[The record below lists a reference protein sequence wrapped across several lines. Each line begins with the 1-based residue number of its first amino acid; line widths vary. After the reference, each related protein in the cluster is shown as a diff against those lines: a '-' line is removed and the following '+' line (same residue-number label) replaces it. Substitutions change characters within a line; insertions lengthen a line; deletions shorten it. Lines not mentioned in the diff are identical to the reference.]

1 MKLINGLEMKSNPKN
16 ETENEQ
22 KVKKMK
28 TDGNEPMEM
37 NQVNE
42 NTGKDNVF
50 NDDMCYNVIWKMIV
64 ADTLKKIVQ
73 ETNTSYISGIKLIS
87 DESIDDIIKM
97 MEYDCKLLENNL
109 LEIINELNL
118 LKFILND
125 GTIVLTYY
133 FISDELLGKVMWKM
147 LNNSTIIKYI

>member
-1 MKLINGLEMKSNPKN
+1 MEMNRG
-16 ETENEQ
+16 E
-22 KVKKMK
+22 KMK
-28 TDGNEPMEM
+28 TAGNEPMEM

-42 NTGKDNVF
+42 NTGQDNIF
-50 NDDMCYNVIWKMIV
+50 DDDKYYNVIWKMII

-73 ETNTSYISGIKLIS
+73 ETNTSYISGIKLID
-87 DESIDDIIKM
+87 DESIDDIINM

-125 GTIVLTYY
+125 GTIILTYY

-147 LNNSTIIKYI
+147 LNNPTITKYI

>member
-1 MKLINGLEMKSNPKN
+1 M
-16 ETENEQ
+16 
-22 KVKKMK
+22 VKKMK
-28 TDGNEPMEM
+28 TAGNEPMEM

-42 NTGKDNVF
+42 NTGQDNVF
-50 NDDMCYNVIWKMIV
+50 NDDMCYNVIWKMII
-64 ADTLKKIVQ
+64 ADTMKQIVQ
-73 ETNTSYISGIKLIS
+73 ETNTSYISGIKLI
-87 DESIDDIIKM
+87 DNETVDDIINM

-125 GTIVLTYY
+125 GTIILTYY

-147 LNNSTIIKYI
+147 LNNSTITKYI

>member
-1 MKLINGLEMKSNPKN
+1 MNKGE
-16 ETENEQ
+16 
-22 KVKKMK
+22 KMK
-28 TDGNEPMEM
+28 TAGNEPMEM

-42 NTGKDNVF
+42 NTGQDNMF
-50 NDDMCYNVIWKMIV
+50 DDDMCYNVIWKMVI
-64 ADTLKKIVQ
+64 ADTMKQIVQ
-73 ETNTSYISGIKLIS
+73 ETNTSYISGIKLIN
-87 DESIDDIIKM
+87 DETVDDIINM

-125 GTIVLTYY
+125 GTIILTYY

-147 LNNSTIIKYI
+147 LNNPTITKYI

>member
-1 MKLINGLEMKSNPKN
+1 MNKGE
-16 ETENEQ
+16 
-22 KVKKMK
+22 KMK
-28 TDGNEPMEM
+28 TAGNEPMEM

-42 NTGKDNVF
+42 NTGQDNVF
-50 NDDMCYNVIWKMIV
+50 DDVNCYNVIWKMIV
-64 ADTLKKIVQ
+64 ADTLKQIVQ
-73 ETNTSYISGIKLIS
+73 ETNTSYISGIKLIN
-87 DESIDDIIKM
+87 DETVDDIINM

-125 GTIVLTYY
+125 GTIILTYY

-147 LNNSTIIKYI
+147 LNNPTITKYI

>member
-1 MKLINGLEMKSNPKN
+1 
-16 ETENEQ
+16 
-22 KVKKMK
+22 MK
-28 TDGNEPMEM
+28 TAGNEPMEM

-42 NTGKDNVF
+42 NTGQDNTF
-50 NDDMCYNVIWKMIV
+50 DDDKYYNVIWKMII
-64 ADTLKKIVQ
+64 ADTMKQIVQ
-73 ETNTSYISGIKLIS
+73 ETNTSYISGIKLID
-87 DESIDDIIKM
+87 DETVDDIINM

-125 GTIVLTYY
+125 GTIILTYY

-147 LNNSTIIKYI
+147 LNNPTITKYI

>member
-1 MKLINGLEMKSNPKN
+1 MNKGE
-16 ETENEQ
+16 
-22 KVKKMK
+22 KMK
-28 TDGNEPMEM
+28 TAGNEPMEM

-42 NTGKDNVF
+42 NTGQDNVF
-50 NDDMCYNVIWKMIV
+50 DDDMCYNVIWKMII
-64 ADTLKKIVQ
+64 ADTLKQIVQ
-73 ETNTSYISGIKLIS
+73 ETNTSYTSGIKLIS
-87 DESIDDIIKM
+87 DETIDDIINM

-125 GTIVLTYY
+125 GTIILTYY

-147 LNNSTIIKYI
+147 LNNPTITKYI

>member
-1 MKLINGLEMKSNPKN
+1 MEMNKG
-16 ETENEQ
+16 E
-22 KVKKMK
+22 KMK
-28 TDGNEPMEM
+28 TAGNEPMEM

-42 NTGKDNVF
+42 NTGQDNAF
-50 NDDMCYNVIWKMIV
+50 DDVNCYNVIWKMII

-87 DESIDDIIKM
+87 DETIDDIINM

-109 LEIINELNL
+109 LEIINEVNL

-125 GTIVLTYY
+125 GTIILTYY
-133 FISDELLGKVMWKM
+133 FTSDELLGKVLWKM
-147 LNNSTIIKYI
+147 LNNSTIQKYI

>member
-1 MKLINGLEMKSNPKN
+1 MNKGE
-16 ETENEQ
+16 
-22 KVKKMK
+22 KMK
-28 TDGNEPMEM
+28 TAGNEPMEM

-42 NTGKDNVF
+42 NTGQDNVF
-50 NDDMCYNVIWKMIV
+50 NDDMCYNVIWKMII
-64 ADTLKKIVQ
+64 ADTMKQIVQ
-73 ETNTSYISGIKLIS
+73 ETNTSYISGIKLID
-87 DESIDDIIKM
+87 DETVDDIINM

-125 GTIVLTYY
+125 GTIILTYY

-147 LNNSTIIKYI
+147 LNNPTITKYI

>member
-1 MKLINGLEMKSNPKN
+1 MNKGE
-16 ETENEQ
+16 
-22 KVKKMK
+22 KMK
-28 TDGNEPMEM
+28 TAGNEPMEM

-42 NTGKDNVF
+42 NTGQDNVF
-50 NDDMCYNVIWKMIV
+50 NDDMCYNVIWKMII
-64 ADTLKKIVQ
+64 ADTMKQIVQ
-73 ETNTSYISGIKLIS
+73 ETNTSYISGIKLID
-87 DESIDDIIKM
+87 DETVDDIINM

-125 GTIVLTYY
+125 GTIILTYY

>member
-1 MKLINGLEMKSNPKN
+1 
-16 ETENEQ
+16 
-22 KVKKMK
+22 MK
-28 TDGNEPMEM
+28 TAGNEPMEM

-42 NTGKDNVF
+42 NTGQNNVF
-50 NDDMCYNVIWKMIV
+50 DDVNCYNVIWKMII

-73 ETNTSYISGIKLIS
+73 ETNTSYISGIKLID
-87 DESIDDIIKM
+87 DESIDDIINM

-125 GTIVLTYY
+125 GTIILTYY

-147 LNNSTIIKYI
+147 LNNPTIIKYI

>member
-1 MKLINGLEMKSNPKN
+1 
-16 ETENEQ
+16 
-22 KVKKMK
+22 MK
-28 TDGNEPMEM
+28 TAGNEPMEM

-42 NTGKDNVF
+42 NTGQDNVF
-50 NDDMCYNVIWKMIV
+50 NDDMCYNVIWKMII

-73 ETNTSYISGIKLIS
+73 ETNTSYISGIKLID
-87 DESIDDIIKM
+87 DETVDDIINM

-125 GTIVLTYY
+125 GTIILTYY

>member
-1 MKLINGLEMKSNPKN
+1 MNKGE
-16 ETENEQ
+16 
-22 KVKKMK
+22 KMK
-28 TDGNEPMEM
+28 TAGNEPMEM

-42 NTGKDNVF
+42 NTGQDNVF
-50 NDDMCYNVIWKMIV
+50 NDDMCYNVIWKMII
-64 ADTLKKIVQ
+64 ADTLKQIVQ
-73 ETNTSYISGIKLIS
+73 ETNTSYISGIKLIG
-87 DESIDDIIKM
+87 DESIDDIINM

-125 GTIVLTYY
+125 GTIILTYY

-147 LNNSTIIKYI
+147 LNNPTIIKYI

>member
-1 MKLINGLEMKSNPKN
+1 MEMNKG
-16 ETENEQ
+16 E
-22 KVKKMK
+22 KMK
-28 TDGNEPMEM
+28 TAGNEPMEM

-50 NDDMCYNVIWKMIV
+50 NDDMCYNVIWKMII
-64 ADTLKKIVQ
+64 ADTLKQIVQ
-73 ETNTSYISGIKLIS
+73 ETNTSYISGIKLI
-87 DESIDDIIKM
+87 DNETVDDIINM

-125 GTIVLTYY
+125 GTIILTYY

-147 LNNSTIIKYI
+147 LNNPTIIKYI

>member
-1 MKLINGLEMKSNPKN
+1 M
-16 ETENEQ
+16 
-22 KVKKMK
+22 VKKMK
-28 TDGNEPMEM
+28 TAGNEPMEM

-42 NTGKDNVF
+42 NTGQHNVF
-50 NDDMCYNVIWKMIV
+50 DDGKCHDSMLKILL
-64 ADTLKKIVQ
+64 ADSIKQIVQ
-73 ETNTSYISGIKLIS
+73 KNNTSYISGIKLIS
-87 DESIDDIIKM
+87 DESINDIINM

-118 LKFILND
+118 LKFMLND

>member
-1 MKLINGLEMKSNPKN
+1 MNKGE
-16 ETENEQ
+16 
-22 KVKKMK
+22 KMK
-28 TDGNEPMEM
+28 TAGNEPMEM

-50 NDDMCYNVIWKMIV
+50 NDDMCYNVIWKMII
-64 ADTLKKIVQ
+64 ADTMKQIVQ
-73 ETNTSYISGIKLIS
+73 ETNTSYTSGIKLIN
-87 DESIDDIIKM
+87 DESIDDIINM

-125 GTIVLTYY
+125 GTIILTYY

-147 LNNSTIIKYI
+147 LNNPTITKYI

>member
-1 MKLINGLEMKSNPKN
+1 MNKGE
-16 ETENEQ
+16 
-22 KVKKMK
+22 KMK
-28 TDGNEPMEM
+28 TAGNEPLEM

-42 NTGKDNVF
+42 NTGQNNVF
-50 NDDMCYNVIWKMIV
+50 DDENCYNVIWKMII
-64 ADTLKKIVQ
+64 ADTMKKIVQ

-87 DESIDDIIKM
+87 DESIDDIINM

-125 GTIVLTYY
+125 GTIILTYY

-147 LNNSTIIKYI
+147 LNNPTIIKYI

>member
-1 MKLINGLEMKSNPKN
+1 
-16 ETENEQ
+16 
-22 KVKKMK
+22 MK
-28 TDGNEPMEM
+28 TAGNEPMEM

-42 NTGKDNVF
+42 NTGQENIF
-50 NDDMCYNVIWKMIV
+50 DDVNCYNVIWKMII

-73 ETNTSYISGIKLIS
+73 ETNTSYISGIKLID
-87 DESIDDIIKM
+87 DESIDDIINM

-125 GTIVLTYY
+125 GTIILTYY

-147 LNNSTIIKYI
+147 LNNSTITKYI

>member
-1 MKLINGLEMKSNPKN
+1 MNKGE
-16 ETENEQ
+16 
-22 KVKKMK
+22 KMK
-28 TDGNEPMEM
+28 TAGNEPMEM

-42 NTGKDNVF
+42 NTGQDNMF
-50 NDDMCYNVIWKMIV
+50 DDDMCYNVIWKMII
-64 ADTLKKIVQ
+64 ADTMKQIVQ
-73 ETNTSYISGIKLIS
+73 ETNTSYISGIKLIN
-87 DESIDDIIKM
+87 DETVDDIINM

-125 GTIVLTYY
+125 GTIILTYY

-147 LNNSTIIKYI
+147 LNNPTITKYI

>member
-1 MKLINGLEMKSNPKN
+1 M
-16 ETENEQ
+16 
-22 KVKKMK
+22 VKKMK
-28 TDGNEPMEM
+28 TAGNEPMEM

-42 NTGKDNVF
+42 NTGQDNVF
-50 NDDMCYNVIWKMIV
+50 DDVNCYNVIWKMII

-73 ETNTSYISGIKLIS
+73 ETNTSYISGIKLID
-87 DESIDDIIKM
+87 DETVDDIINM

-125 GTIVLTYY
+125 GTIILTYY

-147 LNNSTIIKYI
+147 LNNPTITKYI

>member
-1 MKLINGLEMKSNPKN
+1 MNKGE
-16 ETENEQ
+16 
-22 KVKKMK
+22 KMK
-28 TDGNEPMEM
+28 TAGNEP
-37 NQVNE
+37 VNE
-42 NTGKDNVF
+42 NTGQDNVF
-50 NDDMCYNVIWKMIV
+50 NDDMCYNVIWKMII

-73 ETNTSYISGIKLIS
+73 ETNTSYISGIKLID
-87 DESIDDIIKM
+87 DETVDDIINM

-125 GTIVLTYY
+125 GTIILTYY

-147 LNNSTIIKYI
+147 LNNPTITKYI

>member
-1 MKLINGLEMKSNPKN
+1 
-16 ETENEQ
+16 
-22 KVKKMK
+22 MK
-28 TDGNEPMEM
+28 TAGNEPMEM

-42 NTGKDNVF
+42 NTGQDNIF
-50 NDDMCYNVIWKMIV
+50 DDDKYYNVIWKMII

-73 ETNTSYISGIKLIS
+73 ETNTSYISGIKLIN
-87 DESIDDIIKM
+87 DETIDDIINM

-125 GTIVLTYY
+125 GTIILTYY

-147 LNNSTIIKYI
+147 LNNSTITKYI

>member
-1 MKLINGLEMKSNPKN
+1 
-16 ETENEQ
+16 
-22 KVKKMK
+22 MK
-28 TDGNEPMEM
+28 TAGNEPMEM
-37 NQVNE
+37 NQINE
-42 NTGKDNVF
+42 NTGQDNVF
-50 NDDMCYNVIWKMIV
+50 KDDMCYNAIWKMII
-64 ADTLKKIVQ
+64 ADTLKQIVQ
-73 ETNTSYISGIKLIS
+73 ETNTSYISGIKLID
-87 DESIDDIIKM
+87 DETIDDIINM

-147 LNNSTIIKYI
+147 LNNPTIIKYI

>member
-1 MKLINGLEMKSNPKN
+1 MNKGE
-16 ETENEQ
+16 
-22 KVKKMK
+22 KMK
-28 TDGNEPMEM
+28 TAGNEPMEM

-50 NDDMCYNVIWKMIV
+50 NDDMCYNVIWKMII
-64 ADTLKKIVQ
+64 ADTLKQIVQ
-73 ETNTSYISGIKLIS
+73 ETNTSYTSGIKLIN
-87 DESIDDIIKM
+87 DESIDDIINM

-125 GTIVLTYY
+125 GTIILTYY

-147 LNNSTIIKYI
+147 LNNPTITKYI

>member
-1 MKLINGLEMKSNPKN
+1 
-16 ETENEQ
+16 
-22 KVKKMK
+22 MK
-28 TDGNEPMEM
+28 TAGNEPMEM
-37 NQVNE
+37 NQINE
-42 NTGKDNVF
+42 NTGQHNAF
-50 NDDMCYNVIWKMIV
+50 DDDKYYNVIWKIII

-73 ETNTSYISGIKLIS
+73 ETNTSYISGIKLID
-87 DESIDDIIKM
+87 DESIDDIINM

-125 GTIVLTYY
+125 GTIILTYY

-147 LNNSTIIKYI
+147 LNNSTITKYI

>member
-1 MKLINGLEMKSNPKN
+1 
-16 ETENEQ
+16 
-22 KVKKMK
+22 MK
-28 TDGNEPMEM
+28 TAGNE
-37 NQVNE
+37 QVNE
-42 NTGKDNVF
+42 NTGQHNAFDDGKYHNEMLKTLLADN
-50 NDDMCYNVIWKMIV
+50 MKQ
-64 ADTLKKIVQ
+64 IVQ
-73 ETNTSYISGIKLIS
+73 KNNKSYISGIKLID
-87 DESIDDIIKM
+87 DESIDDIINM

-125 GTIVLTYY
+125 GTIILTYY

>member
-1 MKLINGLEMKSNPKN
+1 
-16 ETENEQ
+16 
-22 KVKKMK
+22 MK
-28 TDGNEPMEM
+28 TAGNEPMEM

-42 NTGKDNVF
+42 NTGQHNAF
-50 NDDMCYNVIWKMIV
+50 DDDKYYNVIWKMII

-73 ETNTSYISGIKLIS
+73 ETNTSYISGIKLID
-87 DESIDDIIKM
+87 DESIDDIINM

-125 GTIVLTYY
+125 GTIILTYY

-147 LNNSTIIKYI
+147 LNNPTIIKYI

>member
-1 MKLINGLEMKSNPKN
+1 MKNQLKMEMNKG
-16 ETENEQ
+16 E
-22 KVKKMK
+22 KMK
-28 TDGNEPMEM
+28 TAGNEPMEM

-42 NTGKDNVF
+42 NTGQDNTF
-50 NDDMCYNVIWKMIV
+50 DDDKYYNVIWKMII
-64 ADTLKKIVQ
+64 ADTMKQIVQ
-73 ETNTSYISGIKLIS
+73 ETNTSYISGIKLID
-87 DESIDDIIKM
+87 DETVDDIINM

-125 GTIVLTYY
+125 GTIILTYY

-147 LNNSTIIKYI
+147 LNNPTIIKYI

>member
-1 MKLINGLEMKSNPKN
+1 MEMNKG
-16 ETENEQ
+16 E
-22 KVKKMK
+22 KMK
-28 TDGNEPMEM
+28 TAGNEPMEM
-37 NQVNE
+37 NQ
-42 NTGKDNVF
+42 DNVF
-50 NDDMCYNVIWKMIV
+50 KDDMCYNAIWKMII

-87 DESIDDIIKM
+87 DESIDDIINM
-97 MEYDCKLLENNL
+97 IEYDCKLLENNL

-125 GTIVLTYY
+125 GTIILTYY